1 MTAASSTS
9 EVPFS
14 KVAPWVSI
22 VGAMFLLTYLDRAMF
37 GPLLQ
42 YFEQEYDIGHA
53 RSTSFLFYISLGYS
67 ISLFLSGFTSAKVR
81 PRIMVGGSAIGSGLV
96 LVGISFADDLRLF
109 DVLFFTLGFAAGH
122 YFNGGL
128 STMRSI
134 VPPSQWSKAISI
146 HEMGPNGSFIFG
158 PILAEVGAA
167 YFGWRGVV
175 LGMGILSITAGF
187 LFLMFARGGE
197 APSAKVPF
205 RNLGKL
211 LKEPK
216 LWLFT
221 WLMSLAI
228 AGEFAPYSVLTLHL
242 TNDRGF
248 SPEASAWLLTTSRIA
263 SPIAVLCGGW
273 VTLRFGTM
281 RTLAFCMVAYALGM
295 LLMAMPGN
303 IPLFASMY
311 TQPVLTAM
319 IFPPV
324 FTFLAESY
332 THSEQ
337 PMLLAVSMPI
347 ASLIGVGL
355 MPPMLGL
362 WGDYASFNAG
372 FVMMGVLVATSL
384 PMLKFMG
391 APTGKSG

>member
-1 MTAASSTS
+1 MTAVTSSS
-9 EVPFS
+9 EAPFS
-14 KVAPWVSI
+14 KLVPWVSF
-22 VGAMFLLTYLDRAMF
+22 VGAMFLITYLDRAMF
-37 GPLLQ
+37 GPLLH

-81 PRIMVGGSAIGSGLV
+81 PRIMVGGSIISCGLV
-96 LVGISFADDLRLF
+96 LVGISFADNLRLF
-109 DVLFFTLGFAAGH
+109 DALFFTLGVAAGH

-175 LGMGILSITAGF
+175 MGMGILSIVAGV
-187 LFLMFARGGE
+187 LFLLFAKGGE

-205 RNLGKL
+205 RNLDKL
-211 LKEPK
+211 LKQPK
-216 LWLFT
+216 LWLFA

-242 TNDRGF
+242 TNDRMF
-248 SPEASAWLLTTSRIA
+248 SQESAAWLLTTSRIA

-273 VTLRFGTM
+273 VALRFGTM
-281 RTLAFCMVAYALGM
+281 RTLAFCMVSYALGM

-303 IPLFASMY
+303 IPLFIGMY

-319 IFPPV
+319 IFPPI

-332 THSEQ
+332 SHNEQ
-337 PMLLAVSMPI
+337 PMLLAVTMPI
-347 ASLIGVGL
+347 ASFIGVGI
-355 MPPMLGL
+355 MPPMLGM
-362 WGDYASFNAG
+362 WGEYVSFNAG

-391 APTGKSG
+391 AGKRESA